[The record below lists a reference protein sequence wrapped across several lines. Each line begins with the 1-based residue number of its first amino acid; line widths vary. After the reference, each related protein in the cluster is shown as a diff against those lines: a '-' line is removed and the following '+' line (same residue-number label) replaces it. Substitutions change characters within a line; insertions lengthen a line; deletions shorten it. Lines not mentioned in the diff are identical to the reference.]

1 MSDLQEI
8 ELNIDTAKKMVK
20 ESDAIDR
27 LMKNRDFK
35 AVITEGYFKE
45 YAAILVQRKA
55 MPGMQDEDSQKD
67 INDSITGIGQ
77 LQQFLFTKRMQGKQ
91 IGNELTEMENVR
103 EELIQ
108 EEAKGEE

>member
-1 MSDLQEI
+1 MSNLQEI

-20 ESDAIDR
+20 EADAIDR

-35 AVITEGYFKE
+35 AIITEGYFKE
-45 YAAILVQRKA
+45 YASILVQRKA
-55 MPGMQDEDSQKD
+55 MPGMQIDSEQKD
-67 INDSITGIGQ
+67 IDDSITGIGQ

-91 IGNELTEMENVR
+91 VAKDLNEMESVR

-108 EEAKGEE
+108 EEAQGEE